1 MKTINKHV
9 HLKLIW
15 TMTCIFLSGQLVQAQ
30 NEPPSLDINAH
41 FFSPK
46 NIGLSAPQ
54 VSDFVKYGNLGINY
68 YNGLLDMDIA
78 LPGYNG

>member
-41 FFSPK
+41 FSLRRTSVCLHLK
-46 NIGLSAPQ
+46 YLILSNTEIW
-54 VSDFVKYGNLGINY
+54 G
-68 YNGLLDMDIA
+68 
-78 LPGYNG
+78 